1 MIACLVSLSPASSPQ
16 ACPNL
21 PLNAVLLGGNKQAPA
36 GWVLH
41 KQFMDLENVALEAAE
56 KPCANWAWV
65 AGIVAMAEAR
75 GARIEQQYL
84 VDRLYGGSVC
94 LTSPGDLDDLAQ
106 RISHEYVLSDGQKF
120 RLAAQFTPGAP
131 TRADPLIVHV
141 RQGLPLMLLWRD
153 HTYLLTGLN
162 YDEYVAPTG
171 NKMFIITE
179 LRLFDAAAQGAESAV
194 KFVRERDDPDDLKGV
209 LDLSVIYPK

>member
-1 MIACLVSLSPASSPQ
+1 
-16 ACPNL
+16 
-21 PLNAVLLGGNKQAPA
+21 
-36 GWVLH
+36 
-41 KQFMDLENVALEAAE
+41 
-56 KPCANWAWV
+56 
-65 AGIVAMAEAR
+65 
-75 GARIEQQYL
+75 
-84 VDRLYGGSVC
+84 
-94 LTSPGDLDDLAQ
+94 
-106 RISHEYVLSDGQKF
+106 
-120 RLAAQFTPGAP
+120 
-131 TRADPLIVHV
+131 
-141 RQGLPLMLLWRD
+141 MLLWRD